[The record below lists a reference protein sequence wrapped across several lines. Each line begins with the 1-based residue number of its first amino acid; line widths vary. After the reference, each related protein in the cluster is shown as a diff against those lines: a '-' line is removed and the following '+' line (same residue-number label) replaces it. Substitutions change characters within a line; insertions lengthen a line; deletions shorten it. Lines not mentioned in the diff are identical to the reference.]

1 MNTSTIS
8 LPETSIKR
16 TRPLPTT
23 ARGGAMYTID
33 WFLNGQPS
41 SHNHDNPSLTIKD
54 NNHA

>member
-8 LPETSIKR
+8 LPVISIKR
-16 TRPLPTT
+16 TRHLPAT
-23 ARGGAMYTID
+23 ARGSAMYTID

-41 SHNHDNPSLTIKD
+41 SRNHDNPSLTIKD

>member
-1 MNTSTIS
+1 MNASTII
-8 LPETSIKR
+8 LPVISIKR
-16 TRPLPTT
+16 TRHLPTT
-23 ARGGAMYTID
+23 ARGSAMYTID

>member
-8 LPETSIKR
+8 LPVISIKR
-16 TRPLPTT
+16 THPLPTT
-23 ARGGAMYTID
+23 ARGRAMYTID

>member
-8 LPETSIKR
+8 LPVISIKR
-16 TRPLPTT
+16 TRPLPIT
-23 ARGGAMYTID
+23 ARGSAMYTID